1 MEEDIPFRAAD
12 CIILDEEHPSSVDVD
27 SWEHIGDASSAPH
40 DEFQQDF
47 DSFIHRDFGVP
58 ELRENLDEFS
68 EGADVIYA
76 PSSGEPS
83 VEVAEMVN
91 NASVSSAVWGQ
102 MVASSY
108 GQYRARHSDLA
119 FPWESGIFADI
130 FGSDRSVPLPECVG
144 YGDPLSQP
152 AASAAEMVSSKEHLA
167 EDAKYIKAVQS
178 LKDVPYFEG
187 KAHKLEL
194 ACGLWMDILSID
206 WSSSEVGAYLAPAL
220 LRDSSG
226 GEAVEILRASFGV
239 KSPATLL
246 KRANTFK
253 KFIQWHWK
261 SGFGT
266 VNNCE
271 PFPLK
276 ESAVWEYFIHLRS
289 IRVENRFPRI
299 PKEDS
304 YCFPRIPKGK
314 SHCFPRIPRK
324 TSYRFL
330 RTPRKN
336 SYCFPRI
343 FKGEFP
349 RFP

>member
-246 KRANTFK
+246 MQTPSRSSF
-253 KFIQWHWK
+253 
-261 SGFGT
+261 SGIG
-266 VNNCE
+266 
-271 PFPLK
+271 
-276 ESAVWEYFIHLRS
+276 
-289 IRVENRFPRI
+289 RVVLERLTTA
-299 PKEDS
+299 S
-304 YCFPRIPKGK
+304 L
-314 SHCFPRIPRK
+314 
-324 TSYRFL
+324 FL
-330 RTPRKN
+330 
-336 SYCFPRI
+336 
-343 FKGEFP
+343 
-349 RFP
+349 